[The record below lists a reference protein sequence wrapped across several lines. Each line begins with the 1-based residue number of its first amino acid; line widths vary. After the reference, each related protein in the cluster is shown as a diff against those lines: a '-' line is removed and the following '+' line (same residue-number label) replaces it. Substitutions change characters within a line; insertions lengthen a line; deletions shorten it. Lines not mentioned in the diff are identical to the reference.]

1 MWSSMPKKKGSRKKI
16 VGAAILVLIAAVG
29 VIAWHDGLIG
39 VTSIAD
45 INAGNIDN
53 GTAVSVKGEL
63 VFRAGNI
70 HTVKSTIGDNIVIF
84 EWAGSSP
91 PLGSIVVVRGTVSSI
106 GTLSDVTSV
115 EVVWVFQ

>member
-1 MWSSMPKKKGSRKKI
+1 MTKKKGSRKKI
-16 VGAAILVLIAAVG
+16 VVATILVLIAAMGIIV
-29 VIAWHDGLIG
+29 WHDGVIG

-53 GTAVSVKGEL
+53 GTAVTVKGEL
-63 VFRAGNI
+63 VFRAGNL
-70 HTVKSTIGDNIVIF
+70 HTVKSTAGDNIVIF

-91 PLGSIVVVRGTVSSI
+91 PLGSIVVVRGVVSSI

-115 EVVWVFQ
+115 AVVWIVQ

>member
-1 MWSSMPKKKGSRKKI
+1 MPKKKSSKKAIGVALFIII
-16 VGAAILVLIAAVG
+16 VAVG
-29 VIAWHDGLIG
+29 IVAWQDGLIG
-39 VTSIAD
+39 EASIAD

-53 GTAVSVKGEL
+53 GTAVTIKGKL
-63 VFRAGNI
+63 IFRAGNL
-70 HTVKSTIGDNIVIF
+70 HTVKSLSGDNFVIF

-91 PLGSIVVVRGTVSSI
+91 PLDSIVVVRGVVSSI

>member
-1 MWSSMPKKKGSRKKI
+1 MPKKKKSSKKAIGVAFFIII
-16 VGAAILVLIAAVG
+16 VAVG
-29 VIAWHDGLIG
+29 IVAWHDGLIG

-53 GTAVSVKGEL
+53 GTAVTIKGKL
-63 VFRAGNI
+63 IFRAGNL
-70 HTVKSTIGDNIVIF
+70 HTVKSLSGDNFVIF

-91 PLGSIVVVRGTVSSI
+91 PLDLIVVVRGVVSSI